1 MKVINFPIILLIK
14 FYQYLISPFFY
25 NSCKFDPSCSEYAL
39 ECFKNFNFFKAS
51 FKSIIRILKCNPWF
65 NNGGVDNPVKKEI
78 K

>member
-65 NNGGVDNPVKKEI
+65 NNGGVDNPVNKEI

>member
-25 NSCKFDPSCSEYAL
+25 NSCKFDPSGSEYAL

-65 NNGGVDNPVKKEI
+65 NNGGVDNPVNKEI